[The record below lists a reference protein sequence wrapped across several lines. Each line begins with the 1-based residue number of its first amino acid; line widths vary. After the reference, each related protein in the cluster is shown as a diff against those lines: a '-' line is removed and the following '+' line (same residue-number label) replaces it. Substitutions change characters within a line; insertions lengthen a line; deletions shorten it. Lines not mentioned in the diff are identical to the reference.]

1 MNINPIHEKW
11 EAFGWHVI
19 DVDGHN
25 MDTILD
31 ALDEAEKTKGKP
43 TMIIANT
50 TKGKGSV
57 IFEDKVGFH
66 GVTPTEE
73 EFEQAVKEINNG

>member
-1 MNINPIHEKW
+1 
-11 EAFGWHVI
+11 EA
-19 DVDGHN
+19 
-25 MDTILD
+25 ILK
-31 ALDEAEKTKGKP
+31 ALDEAADTKGKP
-43 TMIIANT
+43 TVIIAST

-57 IFEDKVGFH
+57 IFEDKVEFH